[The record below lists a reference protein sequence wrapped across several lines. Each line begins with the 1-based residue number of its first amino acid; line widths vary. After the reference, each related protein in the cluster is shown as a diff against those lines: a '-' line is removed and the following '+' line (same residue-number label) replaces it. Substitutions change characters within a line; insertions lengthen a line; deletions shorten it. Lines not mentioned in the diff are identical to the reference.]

1 MQNKAN
7 FRKAQMNVSSIITKD
22 YESKPACRGRE
33 NKPNQSQF
41 LFFTAE
47 NAEFAEQNCIC
58 ISDCPI
64 KKYNLYLPSL
74 RSSRTRRLMRY
85 KSKQS
90 QFTPGTI
97 PPARGW
103 GLNKNCRNRKKV
115 IEILLLKP
123 LFRILLFFRYI
134 VHDSC

>member
-7 FRKAQMNVSSIITKD
+7 LLKVKMNVSTLIARN
-22 YESKPACRGRE
+22 YENGRLRRGRE
-33 NKPNQSQF
+33 NKPKQSQF

-47 NAEFAEQNCIC
+47 NAEFGEQKCIC